1 MPPDPIDSRID
12 ALRAEV
18 IMLARRA
25 SQSHSST
32 IDSSRATAAAQIA
45 CTALDVLAACLREG
59 GGGECGASGMLYLL
73 AQKHADAARDPDA
86 SMWDGSSLS
95 LERLVG
101 RHEGAMNAY
110 EHAAVLTS
118 QHSSEKEPK
127 P

>member
-1 MPPDPIDSRID
+1 
-12 ALRAEV
+12 
-18 IMLARRA
+18 MLARRA

-45 CTALDVLAACLREG
+45 CTALDVLAACLRDG
-59 GGGECGASGMLYLL
+59 GGSEFGASGMLYLL
-73 AQKHADAARDPDA
+73 AQKHADAARDPDLL
-86 SMWDGSSLS
+86 MWQGSSLS